1 MLAGR
6 EDKVVPDLIARMPK
20 VRNPRVSFAAI
31 EEADHMFL
39 DFYAEDVADRVAE
52 FLKDKFR

>member
-1 MLAGR
+1 M
-6 EDKVVPDLIARMPK
+6 VPDLIARMPK